1 MERER
6 GVRVVGVSDP
16 DVVDCLGV
24 VELLQVGVVRQPA
37 GVPVV
42 DAVKVGRV
50 VQPVVACMEKKRSYS
65 IKAVVRPLK
74 ILILSLP
81 PALVQ
86 AASVA
91 VVITAAALVAAVAQH
106 AVLRLFSSWPSKSTY
121 RLFAVP
127 ESIIEFLLFRCAKE
141 LSVLRANEA
150 HSVSFL
156 CFSALLRKNSF
167 SFARLEAIDDGNDGA
182 VKPVKNHFGSFPFF
196 PTLLWGKY
204 PFPALHY
211 WFSL

>member
-1 MERER
+1 MEGER

-86 AASVA
+86 AAYVA
-91 VVITAAALVAAVAQH
+91 VVITAAAFVAAVAQH
-106 AVLRLFSSWPSKSTY
+106 AVLRLFSSWPSKS
-121 RLFAVP
+121 A
-127 ESIIEFLLFRCAKE
+127 
-141 LSVLRANEA
+141 
-150 HSVSFL
+150 
-156 CFSALLRKNSF
+156 
-167 SFARLEAIDDGNDGA
+167 
-182 VKPVKNHFGSFPFF
+182 
-196 PTLLWGKY
+196 
-204 PFPALHY
+204 
-211 WFSL
+211 